1 MNNNHNILCRFL
13 ADLLLQKIIMKYYD
27 KLEPV
32 DLKLNIF
39 ADLITNSNCD
49 IISDKN
55 IFKLICNISNNEF
68 SNILKQL
75 ENDSSNKE
83 LKQQVIRLIDSK
95 CKIKFKDDILID
107 NEIIKKEDLNIILN
121 ILFFIKNFD
130 NITGHPNLNLNESL
144 KMINIQKLPLNF
156 EIEYLY
162 NNKINVEV
170 ENKKNQENFIN
181 KIEDISIKLLEDE
194 DEAYYQLYKIN
205 NEEMFD
211 YDLLN
216 DLNNYRNEYII
227 KLNKKLEENGKDL
240 LNDFDICKLEKKVE
254 IKDIFD
260 IIFNNKDE
268 IFFEKLPDF
277 IKTLII
283 ETDEEIKKFIKLN
296 ILGELINQ
304 NKGINKLRD
313 ILRRIILLFE
323 DFLEFKIP
331 KHNALKE
338 YNKDIKLNE
347 DNDYM
352 NLIFY
357 INRDFK
363 KAISNLKDAELD
375 CLKNDIIVEEYFL
388 LLTKT
393 YENEIQSLK
402 SIIKNFKIEIIKNKF
417 YENAELKLK
426 SIIDLFEKEFN
437 DKSYNDL
444 NKEIQD
450 NFKTINYDK
459 IKDILYKIISNPIHL

>member
-1 MNNNHNILCRFL
+1 
-13 ADLLLQKIIMKYYD
+13 
-27 KLEPV
+27 
-32 DLKLNIF
+32 
-39 ADLITNSNCD
+39 
-49 IISDKN
+49 
-55 IFKLICNISNNEF
+55 
-68 SNILKQL
+68 
-75 ENDSSNKE
+75 
-83 LKQQVIRLIDSK
+83 
-95 CKIKFKDDILID
+95 
-107 NEIIKKEDLNIILN
+107 
-121 ILFFIKNFD
+121 
-130 NITGHPNLNLNESL
+130 
-144 KMINIQKLPLNF
+144 
-156 EIEYLY
+156 
-162 NNKINVEV
+162 
-170 ENKKNQENFIN
+170 
-181 KIEDISIKLLEDE
+181 
-194 DEAYYQLYKIN
+194 
-205 NEEMFD
+205 MFD

-216 DLNNYRNEYII
+216 DLNNYRNECVI

-268 IFFEKLPDF
+268 IFFEKLKDF

-283 ETDEEIKKFIKLN
+283 EIDEEIKKFIKWN

-313 ILRRIILLFE
+313 ILRRISLLFE

-402 SIIKNFKIEIIKNKF
+402 SIIKNFKIEIIKN
-417 YENAELKLK
+417 
-426 SIIDLFEKEFN
+426 I
-437 DKSYNDL
+437 
-444 NKEIQD
+444 
-450 NFKTINYDK
+450 
-459 IKDILYKIISNPIHL
+459 

>member
-1 MNNNHNILCRFL
+1 M
-13 ADLLLQKIIMKYYD
+13 
-27 KLEPV
+27 
-32 DLKLNIF
+32 
-39 ADLITNSNCD
+39 
-49 IISDKN
+49 
-55 IFKLICNISNNEF
+55 
-68 SNILKQL
+68 
-75 ENDSSNKE
+75 
-83 LKQQVIRLIDSK
+83 
-95 CKIKFKDDILID
+95 
-107 NEIIKKEDLNIILN
+107 
-121 ILFFIKNFD
+121 
-130 NITGHPNLNLNESL
+130 
-144 KMINIQKLPLNF
+144 
-156 EIEYLY
+156 
-162 NNKINVEV
+162 
-170 ENKKNQENFIN
+170 
-181 KIEDISIKLLEDE
+181 
-194 DEAYYQLYKIN
+194 
-205 NEEMFD
+205 
-211 YDLLN
+211 
-216 DLNNYRNEYII
+216 
-227 KLNKKLEENGKDL
+227 
-240 LNDFDICKLEKKVE
+240 
-254 IKDIFD
+254 
-260 IIFNNKDE
+260 
-268 IFFEKLPDF
+268 
-277 IKTLII
+277 
-283 ETDEEIKKFIKLN
+283 
-296 ILGELINQ
+296 
-304 NKGINKLRD
+304 RD
-313 ILRRIILLFE
+313 ILRRISLLFE

-338 YNKDIKLNE
+338 YNKGIKLNE

-459 IKDILYKIISNPIHL
+459 IKDILYKFISNPIHL